1 MHKSLIALMVASVVA
16 TLGGVRGEAAEKAMT
31 KAALKNAGLAK
42 IQPITAREGH
52 KIRGEG
58 GSAVTAGMSFVSGM
72 LIDPKTK
79 SYVFGVDTNHAS
91 TCFDVGC
98 IAGMIDP
105 IHQTESRLQLGLEIE
120 GLFLGTISGGA
131 FGGASAYIR

>member
-1 MHKSLIALMVASVVA
+1 MRKSLLILMLASFIA
-16 TLGGVRGEAAEKAMT
+16 TLSGARGEAAEKAMT

-42 IQPITAREGH
+42 IQPITAREGS

-58 GSAVTAGMSFVSGM
+58 GSAITAGMSFVSGM

-91 TCFDVGC
+91 TCYDVGC
-98 IAGMIDP
+98 IAGLIDP
-105 IHQTESRLQLGLEIE
+105 IHSTESRLQLGLEVE
-120 GLFLGTISGGA
+120 TLFIGTITGGA
-131 FGGASAYIR
+131 FGGATAYIR

>member
-1 MHKSLIALMVASVVA
+1 MRKSLLVLMLVGVIA
-16 TLGGVRGEAAEKAMT
+16 TLGGVRSEAAEKAMT

-42 IQPITAREGH
+42 IQPITAREGN
-52 KIRGEG
+52 KVRGEG
-58 GSAVTAGMSFVSGM
+58 ASMVTAGMSFVSGM

-91 TCFDVGC
+91 TCYDVGC

-105 IHQTESRLQLGLEIE
+105 VHQTESRLQLGLEVE
-120 GLFLGTISGGA
+120 TLFIGTITGGA